1 VGPLG
6 FVDWRSVNRLF
17 CGLIWMVALVLALI
31 VIAHLNTGPD
41 SVRHVALPN
50 R

>member
-17 CGLIWMVALVLALI
+17 CGLMWMVALVLALI
-31 VIAHLNTGPD
+31 VLLHLHTAPD
-41 SVRHVALPN
+41 SVRHVALPT